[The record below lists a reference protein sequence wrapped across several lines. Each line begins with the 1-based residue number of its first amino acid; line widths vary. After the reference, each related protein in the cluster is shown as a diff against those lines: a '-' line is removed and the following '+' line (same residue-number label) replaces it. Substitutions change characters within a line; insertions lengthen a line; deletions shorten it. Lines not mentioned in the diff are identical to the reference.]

1 MSSINLLKR
10 HRSYASW
17 KSPVPQGFFIA
28 PPPEFCNI
36 AGIGRTMMTS
46 LFRLSAL
53 GGALA
58 GLMLFVSA
66 GVADEKPAP
75 QGSVIVTVGGKIANW
90 NRNGAMTEAD
100 APFKEHKI
108 SFEKAMAFDGST
120 FSGLPMHELR
130 VSTPGGDSTFA
141 GPLLADVLRASG
153 ADVGAIK
160 LTARD
165 GSVVD
170 LSVEDVKT
178 KEWILAH
185 LVDGKPV
192 TGGDFGPLWLLHK
205 PGVGETPS
213 KEELLSWVS
222 SVFYI
227 EVL

>member
-1 MSSINLLKR
+1 MIKFS
-10 HRSYASW
+10 
-17 KSPVPQGFFIA
+17 
-28 PPPEFCNI
+28 
-36 AGIGRTMMTS
+36 
-46 LFRLSAL
+46 FRVTAL

-58 GLMLFVSA
+58 ALMLMAGA
-66 GVADEKPAP
+66 GVAEEKPATK
-75 QGSVIVTVGGKIANW
+75 GNVIVTLAGKIAHW
-90 NRNGAMTEAD
+90 NRGSASTETDPA
-100 APFKEHKI
+100 FKEQKI
-108 SFEKAMAFDGST
+108 SFEKAMAFDGET
-120 FSGLPMHELR
+120 FSGLPVHELR

-141 GPLLADVLRASG
+141 GPLLADVLRAAG

-165 GSVVD
+165 GSTVD
-170 LSVEDVKT
+170 LTAEEVKT

-205 PGVGETPS
+205 PGAGETPS
-213 KEELLSWVS
+213 KEEMQSWVS